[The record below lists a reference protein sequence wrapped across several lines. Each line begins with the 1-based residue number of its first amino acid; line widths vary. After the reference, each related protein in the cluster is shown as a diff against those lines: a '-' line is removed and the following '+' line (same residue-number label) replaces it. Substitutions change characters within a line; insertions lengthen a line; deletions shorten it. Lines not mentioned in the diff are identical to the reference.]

1 MTFDEY
7 QKGVMRTASGV
18 CVATKDNMLFN
29 GVLGA
34 AGESGELADLLKKQ
48 LFHDHPFDR
57 EHYIKECGDVLY
69 YLALITEALDTT
81 LEEVAITNNKKLWER
96 YPDGFSVE
104 KSLHRKGGGYL
115 MTDNINHPSH
125 YETGK
130 FECIDIM
137 LETQGLEAVK
147 NFCVCNAFK
156 YIYRHDN
163 KNGDEDLKKAAW
175 YLKKYFE
182 LEKQE

>member
-18 CVATKDNMLFN
+18 CVATKDNMLLN
-29 GVLGA
+29 GVMGA

-48 LFHDHPFDR
+48 LFHGHPMDR

-69 YLALITEALDTT
+69 YLALIAESLDTT

-104 KSLHRKGGGYL
+104 KSLHRKEG
-115 MTDNINHPSH
+115 
-125 YETGK
+125 
-130 FECIDIM
+130 DI
-137 LETQGLEAVK
+137 
-147 NFCVCNAFK
+147 
-156 YIYRHDN
+156 
-163 KNGDEDLKKAAW
+163 
-175 YLKKYFE
+175 
-182 LEKQE
+182 